1 MNLCSSVVV
10 YGTTVSS
17 SSIWVRLC
25 QWSGGWWRRVVRVF
39 GWSIGAVLEPIWMG
53 LTHFVAV
60 WMEIWVGWPLREYSS
75 NMRVGLDRRKVEDR
89 AAPLGLKKS
98 RVMRLPPTHLNLS
111 TKQTKKANPFLQL
124 NKIRVRAVSKTWI
137 RDVPTHPFQPTHPT
151 TKNTEKYRT
160 ESVISDHRSRPA
172 QAQQCVS
179 ESTSSGRFFS
189 FSFFE
194 STSLVLHVFFVQI
207 RPFLGKTK
215 KSYICTSGQ
224 INFKNIPKE
233 SASWFLTNRFRTSAQ
248 VPGVLLAAMDK
259 FYWLPRGKNELA
271 LLRRWSHLTRSS
283 RRSSL
288 IFVRLNLYFLS
299 QRYFLWLIIQTNET
313 AHTEPV
319 SARPKKQQVTPVP
332 WERWN

>member
-1 MNLCSSVVV
+1 
-10 YGTTVSS
+10 
-17 SSIWVRLC
+17 
-25 QWSGGWWRRVVRVF
+25 
-39 GWSIGAVLEPIWMG
+39 
-53 LTHFVAV
+53 
-60 WMEIWVGWPLREYSS
+60 MEIWVGWPLREYSS

-137 RDVPTHPFQPTHPT
+137 RDVPTHPSHNQKYGEVQNRVSHQRPPLKACTSPTVRLRIDQP
-151 TKNTEKYRT
+151 
-160 ESVISDHRSRPA
+160 RP
-172 QAQQCVS
+172 
-179 ESTSSGRFFS
+179 FF
-189 FSFFE
+189 FVFFFWIDQP
-194 STSLVLHVFFVQI
+194 SIACFFVQI

-271 LLRRWSHLTRSS
+271 LLRRWSHT
-283 RRSSL
+283 
-288 IFVRLNLYFLS
+288 FF
-299 QRYFLWLIIQTNET
+299 
-313 AHTEPV
+313 
-319 SARPKKQQVTPVP
+319 
-332 WERWN
+332 